1 MITHLGTHLDMLRLR
16 WSRDNYEV
24 LVNKQLDIEKQSL
37 EGLG

>member
-1 MITHLGTHLDMLRLR
+1 MLRLR